1 MGEVEGE
8 ALVLIDADDDEGMD
22 MMVFMT
28 MGSLF

>member
-8 ALVLIDADDDEGMD
+8 ALVLIDDDDDEGMG
-22 MMVFMT
+22 MTVFMT

>member
-28 MGSLF
+28 MGFLF